1 MEDLGERNEGRM
13 YEWENVY
20 ACVRNEWK
28 RKKNWN
34 ECEIER
40 KLMFPIK
47 QREEKRKRKRK
58 NTDNTV
64 EMFT

>member
-1 MEDLGERNEGRM
+1 MCMRALETSEKKKME
-13 YEWENVY
+13 WV
-20 ACVRNEWK
+20 
-28 RKKNWN
+28 
-34 ECEIER
+34 R